1 MIKFSSLC
9 ILTVALLLP
18 AFGQEEKKKRAPAS
32 PPAET
37 SITVD
42 GKTVSIKY
50 AAPSVKGRKIFGEG
64 GLISKDPTY
73 PVWRAGANSAT
84 ALHTDVDLDINGLA
98 VPAGDYTLFAQVNE
112 AVWTLIVNKQT
123 KQWGLTYSKDNDLG
137 RVKMTMSKPAELV
150 ETYKM
155 TLSNNGKK
163 AKLQLEWENT
173 VASVP
178 ITVK

>member
-1 MIKFSSLC
+1 MMKTSLLC
-9 ILTVALLLP
+9 ILTIAMLTP
-18 AFGQEEKKKRAPAS
+18 GFAQDEKKKRAPAS

-42 GKTVSIKY
+42 GKTISIKY

-98 VPAGDYTLFAQVNE
+98 VPAGDYTLFAVVNE
-112 AVWTLIVNKQT
+112 AVWTLCVNKQT
-123 KQWGLTYSKDNDLG
+123 KQWGLTYKQENDLG
-137 RVKMTMSKPAELV
+137 RVKMTMSKPAASI

-155 TLSNNGKK
+155 TLSNSGKK
-163 AKLQLEWENT
+163 ATLQLEWENT
-173 VASVP
+173 IASVP